1 MCSRRQDFNVNKH
14 HTIRDS
20 QRSAP
25 SYATCIHGRRI
36 LLHICLSHKVDNDQ
50 ASLQGSQLLLS
61 MQNSTTF
68 NEATFKDHSGYA
80 ALISKQGE
88 HSVNW
93 HGMVWYGI
101 LEFNVPWHS
110 IGHFGDGDPE
120 QWCAICHEIWTLNRL
135 CKLVWWHPFS
145 SRISNPH
152 ISHKHKAN
160 IAHDERCL
168 GFFYNLPVF
177 EQLYTLRE

>member
-1 MCSRRQDFNVNKH
+1 MYTTRSSRTMCSRRQDFNVNKH

-80 ALISKQGE
+80 ALIDSNVAAGATLGTGRTEACDKYIYKQPYWLAKKGAGLTT
-88 HSVNW
+88 HAPLPLKLAPDNLVKTMLAS
-93 HGMVWYGI
+93 
-101 LEFNVPWHS
+101 
-110 IGHFGDGDPE
+110 
-120 QWCAICHEIWTLNRL
+120 NRSL
-135 CKLVWWHPFS
+135 QK
-145 SRISNPH
+145 
-152 ISHKHKAN
+152 
-160 IAHDERCL
+160 
-168 GFFYNLPVF
+168 
-177 EQLYTLRE
+177 